1 MPDESSLPFF
11 DRTATAAG
19 GFPASRRGYDK
30 QAVDDYVRALE
41 MQLIEARNRADEL
54 QRSVAP
60 MQHQLDETRR
70 QLEASANPSYAGLGD
85 RAAQIL
91 RLAQDQA
98 SEALEEARREADELR
113 STAAKEAP
121 SNRAIG
127 ARVAEDTRSV

>member
-19 GFPASRRGYDK
+19 GFPVSRRGYDK

-41 MQLIEARNRADEL
+41 MPRVEARHRADQL
-54 QRSVAP
+54 QQSVAP
-60 MQHQLDETRR
+60 MQHQLEETRR

-98 SEALEEARREADELR
+98 AEALEEAKREADDLL
-113 STAAKEAP
+113 TNA
-121 SNRAIG
+121 
-127 ARVAEDTRSV
+127 

>member
-19 GFPASRRGYDK
+19 GFPVSRRGYDK

-41 MQLIEARNRADEL
+41 MQLAEARSRADEL
-54 QRSVAP
+54 QHSSRRCSASS
-60 MQHQLDETRR
+60 TRRER

-113 STAAKEAP
+113 AQ
-121 SNRAIG
+121 RGQGGCRG
-127 ARVAEDTRSV
+127 AGDR